1 MQMPRWDAVRTVPDS
16 AFGVPGALD
25 WSALLSG
32 CDPYF
37 VWADLASKASDISI
51 EFIHVLVQLPQE
63 ALERQALVKSLQAV
77 STHSHAARATVT
89 VRAMLVPLAKVPK
102 LVSKVACPCGTIRF
116 EYLAPRALRADEINK
131 FLLELKTKRLNLLQS
146 NAKGSEQD
154 LHEADDESL
163 EDEGSPPLPRPRM
176 QRPVQ
181 APPPTQQRR
190 FSGAGSRQPRLCLI
204 DDRFNFASP
213 RLRHLSLGDLW
224 QQGGPYLGMQR
235 LDQRSEHWTL
245 AAADDRRLGA
255 QHGRCLDLRRQKV
268 QSWAWTES
276 EVYRRTGYL
285 QSVARWSH
293 GSAVLDILGGR
304 NAWPGQGATRPV
316 LDLVQLSTAAV
327 VDTGGGSLSGHV
339 LDGIHDSLQKAKLGP
354 AGPASPVLPRQPL
367 VVNLSYGHHGGA
379 HDGSSLFETAVH
391 QLLELYQNLH
401 IVVAAGNGHLLRA
414 HAHACVPAGKARVL
428 RVQVP
433 ADNPADTF
441 IELWF
446 PQDPKIR
453 LTVTPPGGPPCVLD
467 CGQAKVWQTQGNEAA
482 SALHAALIWPDRVAQ
497 SRHGTMALLA
507 IAPTRR
513 SADVQPQT
521 LFQDHALPQRRRAWA
536 PHGVWRIELHNLADE
551 QQQHVH
557 AWAQRADAAPGR
569 ERAATGD
576 TGRQA
581 YFLDAV
587 DAQSVPASPTG
598 TLNGIACLV
607 HPRFH
612 VVGAM
617 RRDDQGLSNYSAAGP
632 TRHPTEPRIDGPD
645 CVVPADD
652 SLLRPGMLT
661 AGMLGSTRVRL
672 GGSSM
677 AAAYY
682 ARGLFDHLVAG
693 RPASSFRGLPWPGTS
708 PDRPEV
714 RAPMAEHAPAL
725 HRGEAVR
732 MNPEVFAGLLPRE
745 KDGRLV

>member
-25 WSALLSG
+25 WSAMLSG

-37 VWADLASKASDISI
+37 VWADLTSTASKMSV
-51 EFIHVLVQLPQE
+51 EFIHVLVQLPQD
-63 ALERQALVKSLQAV
+63 AVQRQAFVKSLRAV
-77 STHSHAARATVT
+77 STHSHAARSTVT
-89 VRAMLVPLAKVPK
+89 VRPMLVP
-102 LVSKVACPCGTIRF
+102 VSKVPRLVQAMSTSQGALRF
-116 EYLAPRALRADEINK
+116 EYLAPRALRAAEINK
-131 FLLELKTKRLNLLQS
+131 SLLELSTKRLKLLK
-146 NAKGSEQD
+146 NKAMDSEQD
-154 LHEADDESL
+154 LQEADDETL
-163 EDEGSPPLPRPRM
+163 EDEGDPPRPSQRM
-176 QRPVQ
+176 RRPVG
-181 APPPTQQRR
+181 AEPPSQQRR
-190 FSGAGSRQPRLCLI
+190 FSGEGSRKPRLCLI

-213 RLRHLSLGDLW
+213 RLRHLTLGDLW
-224 QQGGPYLGMQR
+224 QQGGPYQGMQR
-235 LDQRSEHWTL
+235 LDERREHWTL
-245 AAADDRRLGA
+245 AAADDSRLGA
-255 QHGRCLDLRRQKV
+255 QHGRCLDLQRTRP
-268 QSWAWTES
+268 WTES

-285 QSVARWSH
+285 QTVARWSH
-293 GSAVLDILGGR
+293 GSAVLDIVGGR
-304 NAWPGQGATRPV
+304 KAWRAEGASKPV
-316 LDLVQLSTAAV
+316 IDLVQLSTTAV

-339 LDGIHDSLQKAKLGP
+339 LDGIHDALQKAKLGP
-354 AGPASPVLPRQPL
+354 TGPASPVLPRQPL

-379 HDGSSLFETAVH
+379 HDGSSLFETAVEE
-391 QLLELYQNLH
+391 LLRRYENLH

-414 HAHACVPAGKARVL
+414 HAHACVPAGKTRVL

-453 LTVTPPGGPPCVLD
+453 LTVTPPGGPTCVLE
-467 CGQAKVWQTQGNEAA
+467 CGHAQVWQTQGNESA

-536 PHGVWRIELHNLADE
+536 PHGVWRIELHNPAD
-551 QQQHVH
+551 QPLQHVH

-587 DAQSVPASPTG
+587 DSQSVPPSPTG

-617 RRDDQGLSNYSAAGP
+617 RRDDRGLSNYSTAGP
-632 TRHPTEPRIDGPD
+632 TRHSTEPRIDGPD
-645 CVVPADD
+645 HVVPADD
-652 SLLRPGMLT
+652 SLLRPGLLT
-661 AGMLGSTRVRL
+661 AGMLGSARVRL

-677 AAAYY
+677 AAAFY

-693 RPASSFRGLPWPGTS
+693 QPASSFGGLPPLGTA
-708 PDRPEV
+708 PQRPQV
-714 RAPMAEHAPAL
+714 RPPMPAHAPAL
-725 HRGEAVR
+725 HRGEDVR
-732 MNPEVFAGLLPRE
+732 MDPEAFAALLPR